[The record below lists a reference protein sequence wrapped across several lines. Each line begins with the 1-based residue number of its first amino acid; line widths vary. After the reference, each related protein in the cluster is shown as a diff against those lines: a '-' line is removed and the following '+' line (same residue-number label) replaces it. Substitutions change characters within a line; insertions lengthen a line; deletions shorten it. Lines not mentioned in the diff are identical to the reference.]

1 MDVVERIERAKRLF
15 ETYGEHLLRDEEL
28 SSLLRELSDAIEDT
42 RDFMRR
48 IGLTEICRRCAFE
61 IGSCCKR
68 WVEDEYDEIILL
80 INLLMGVELPKK
92 RYRENLCFFCG
103 ENGCRLKARE
113 VICVNFL
120 CDRAKEGIG
129 FENEVE
135 LQRIEGRE
143 LELCFRARE
152 KVRELLSRIE
162 ARSSDPSI
170 APPSPYRDR
179 SRICLH
185 G

>member
-1 MDVVERIERAKRLF
+1 MNVVRRVERARRLF
-15 ETYGEHLLRDEEL
+15 EMYGEHLLRDEEL
-28 SSLLRELSDAIEDT
+28 SSLLQELSNAIEAT
-42 RDFMRR
+42 RDFMKK
-48 IGLTEICRRCAFE
+48 IGLTDICRRCALE

-80 INLLMGVELPKK
+80 INLLIGMELPKS
-92 RYRENLCFFCG
+92 RYREDLCFFCG

-129 FENEVE
+129 FENEIK

-143 LELCFRARE
+143 LELCFKARE

-170 APPSPYRDR
+170 APQSPYRDR
-179 SRICLH
+179 SPICSH

>member
-1 MDVVERIERAKRLF
+1 LEVKRRIERAKRLF
-15 ETYGEHLLRDEEL
+15 EAYGRHLMMDDEL
-28 SSLLRELSDAIEDT
+28 SSLIRELERAIDET

-48 IGLTEICRRCAFE
+48 IGLTEICRICALE

-68 WVEDEYDEIILL
+68 WVEEEYDEIILL
-80 INLLMGVELPKK
+80 INLLMGVELPER
-92 RYRENLCFFCG
+92 RYREDLCFFCG

-135 LQRIEGRE
+135 LQRIEGKE
-143 LELCFRARE
+143 LELCFKTRE
-152 KVRELLSRIE
+152 KLIELLSRIG

-179 SRICLH
+179 SRICSH